1 MVGEAGG
8 PCDKETAM
16 KDLEERLARIEGLG
30 RRRRMRDLG
39 SAQGPEVMLD
49 GRRLISFSSND
60 YLGLANH
67 PTIRAAAARALD
79 ERGHGAGSAR
89 LLVGNFDLA
98 TELEARLAAWVG
110 AEAALLF
117 GSGYL
122 ANLAVLPTLVERGDR
137 VLSDRLNHASLID
150 GCRLSRGAVTVFPH
164 LAVPEDLGGNDWVVT
179 ESIFSMDGDS
189 PPVESLEERCR
200 EAGARLVIDEAH
212 ALGVAGPGGRG
223 LAGRPFA
230 RVGTLGKA
238 LGSYGA
244 FVAGS
249 AALIEVLRN
258 SARSFIFT
266 TGLPAPVLA
275 ASIAALDLAAG
286 AEGDELRVGLR
297 RRCEQLAAGLT
308 ELGIR
313 AVAETAI
320 FPVVL
325 GSEERAL
332 AVAGRLEEDGL
343 LVQPIRPPTVPE
355 GGCRLR
361 IVVTAAHRES
371 HVDQLL
377 DCLERA
383 LGVGPAQGAV
393 PGAGSASGSMSK

>member
-1 MVGEAGG
+1 M
-8 PCDKETAM
+8 KE
-16 KDLEERLARIEGLG
+16 LEERLARIEALG

-39 SAQGPEVMLD
+39 SAQGPEVILD
-49 GRRLISFSSND
+49 GRSLISFSSND

-67 PTIRAAAARALD
+67 PAIRAAAARALD
-79 ERGHGAGSAR
+79 QRGHGAGSAR

-98 TELEARLAAWVG
+98 GELEARLAAWVG
-110 AEAALLF
+110 TDEALLF

-137 VLSDRLNHASLID
+137 VLSDRLNHASLVD
-150 GCRLSRGAVTVFPH
+150 GCRLSRGEVTVFPH
-164 LAVPEDLGGNDWVVT
+164 LEVPDDLAPNDWVVT

-189 PPVESLEERCR
+189 PPLQSLEERCR
-200 EAGARLVIDEAH
+200 EAGAHLVIDEAH

-230 RVGTLGKA
+230 RVGTFGKA
-238 LGSYGA
+238 FGSYGA

-275 ASIAALDLAAG
+275 ASLAAVELAAG
-286 AEGDELRVGLR
+286 PEGDELRGGLR

-313 AVAETAI
+313 ASAETAI

-332 AVAGRLEEDGL
+332 AVAGRLEDGGL
-343 LVQPIRPPTVPE
+343 LVQPIRPPTVPA

-361 IVVTAAHRES
+361 IVVTAAHRAS

-377 DCLERA
+377 ERLGRA
-383 LGVGPAQGAV
+383 LAGAPSAGPAQAPGSRTGAA
-393 PGAGSASGSMSK
+393 PGSSSK